1 MNPMKVY
8 GKALVRSDIAG
19 IEIVQKI
26 NDVKVVNTYAQ

>member
-8 GKALVRSDIAG
+8 GKALVRSDIVG